1 MLVIFI
7 FFIYI
12 FIIFSILI
20 FLLYFNISYLIIDL
34 LLLLLLLLF
43 FFFYILDVLP
53 SPSTCNP
60 LPSTLDQKAD
70 SLETEKP
77 EINDGDRE
85 F

>member
-1 MLVIFI
+1 MLFIFI
-7 FFIYI
+7 FFGFI

-34 LLLLLLLLF
+34 LLLLLLLF
-43 FFFYILDVLP
+43 FFFWTLDILP